1 VSARTLS
8 VAHGD
13 RTYRVTVADDGAVSV
28 DDVSVRVTR
37 APLRGEVVVERGEL
51 VQRVFAEAVGDA
63 IWAFHDGRV
72 YELAVDS
79 EENGRRRTT
88 RHQGSLVAPMPA
100 AVVAVLATPG
110 ASVKRGDV
118 LMILEAMKMELP
130 VRAEADG
137 TVVAVHC
144 HEGEMVQPGR
154 PLADV
159 GPLEST

>member
-13 RTYRVTVADDGAVSV
+13 RTYRVTVADEGAVSV
-28 DDVSVRVTR
+28 DDVGVRVTQ
-37 APLRGEVVVERGEL
+37 APLRGEVVVERDEL
-51 VQRVFAEAVGDA
+51 VQRVYAAVVGDA

-88 RHQGSLVAPMPA
+88 RHQGSLAAPMPA
-100 AVVAVLATPG
+100 AVVAVLASPG
-110 ASVKRGDV
+110 TSVKRGDV

-130 VRAEADG
+130 VRAPGDG
-137 TVVAVHC
+137 VVKTINC
-144 HEGEMVQPGR
+144 RPGDMVQAGAS
-154 PLADV
+154 L
-159 GPLEST
+159 LEME

>member
-1 VSARTLS
+1 MSARTLS

-130 VRAEADG
+130 VRAPGDG
-137 TVVAVHC
+137 VVKAINC
-144 HEGEMVQPGR
+144 RPGDMVQANAS
-154 PLADV
+154 L
-159 GPLEST
+159 LEME

>member
-130 VRAEADG
+130 VRAPGDG
-137 TVVAVHC
+137 VVKAINC
-144 HEGEMVQPGR
+144 RPGDMVQANAS
-154 PLADV
+154 L
-159 GPLEST
+159 LEME